1 MDERSIIATVALI
14 VHALAAVV
22 WVGGMFF
29 ALVVLRPA
37 TASLAAGP
45 RLQLWVRVLGGFFRW
60 VFAAI
65 VLLLVSGY
73 TIVLGVEGGFGE
85 IGLYV
90 NLMQAI
96 GIVMMLLF
104 FHVYFAP
111 WRRFGAALARQDLG
125 EAARQLAQVR
135 RLVAVNLTL
144 GLITVA
150 IGSSGRYWG

>member
-1 MDERSIIATVALI
+1 MSTQSIIATVALI
-14 VHALAAVV
+14 VHSLAAVI

-37 TASLAAGP
+37 TATLAAGP
-45 RLQLWVRVLGGFFRW
+45 RLQLWLQVLGTFFRW

-65 VLLLVSGY
+65 VLLLASGY
-73 TIVLGVEGGFGE
+73 TIVIGVDGGFGE

-96 GIVMMLLF
+96 GILMMLLF

-111 WRRFGAALARQDLG
+111 WRRFCAALERQDQG
-125 EAARQLAQVR
+125 EAARQLAQIR
-135 RLVAVNLTL
+135 ALVAVNLTL